1 MIILGL
7 TGSIAM
13 GKSETAKMFA
23 SLGVPV
29 FDADAEVHKLYR
41 KGGAAAPLI
50 ASRFPEAV
58 KDGVVNRQTLSRL
71 IADDP
76 QALGDLESVVHPLER
91 KAECVFIEAAR
102 AKGERLVVLDI
113 PLLFETGRESDF
125 DYTAVVSADAEE
137 QRRRALA
144 RPGMTVEKFKRI
156 LDRQMPDAE
165 KRKRADFIIATDTL
179 EIASRAVAAI
189 VEKLKA
195 NAS

>member
-23 SLGVPV
+23 GLGVPV
-29 FDADAEVHKLYR
+29 FDADAEVHKLYE
-41 KGGAAAPLI
+41 KDGAAAPLI
-50 ASRFPEAV
+50 ANRFPEAV
-58 KDGVVNRQTLSRL
+58 KDGVVDRQVLTRL

-76 QALGDLESVVHPLER
+76 QALGDLESVVHPLVR
-91 KAECVFIEAAR
+91 KAESAFIEAAR

-125 DYTAVVSADAEE
+125 DYIAVVSVGPKE
-137 QRRRALA
+137 QQRRALA

-179 EIASRAVAAI
+179 ETASRAVAAI